1 MSTIRA
7 LAGGLAALALTSVL
21 SACAGDAS
29 ASAPASPE
37 SSTTAETVDLDQLIA
52 DAEAEGTLTVWDS
65 SSSVEDIAELF
76 MEEYPNITVEAIKV
90 SKEEQVT
97 KLSNEAAGGTPSVD
111 VLNFADTGALAG
123 VLLPNNLVTSWFPAD
138 KADVIPTDSQNPPVF
153 VWNPNVFV
161 YNPTTYP
168 DGCPVT
174 NVWDLTEAA
183 WKDKVI
189 FEDPSQSPQLAD
201 FFTELRINDSDELA
215 AAYQEKFGSA
225 VSGVPGEELLKGWA
239 ANAQITDD
247 SDNVLGDV
255 GDKDGDTIGFTAAS
269 AYYDAEDEGLDVVPC
284 EGLSPWIGYV
294 SPKFAVLVNN
304 AAHPNAAKLW
314 VDFLLGDKAT
324 QPVLDNGGFAT
335 NPNVTLPDGINPIPG
350 MKADH
355 SDLYMFRLDS
365 IDQHWA
371 ERQNTQDLWAEA
383 LS

>member
-1 MSTIRA
+1 MSRTRA
-7 LAGGLAALALTSVL
+7 LAGGVTALALTALL
-21 SACAGDAS
+21 SACAGGAS
-29 ASAPASPE
+29 ASAPD
-37 SSTTAETVDLDQLIA
+37 SSTPSASAEAVDLDQLIA

-76 MEEYPNITVEAIKV
+76 MEEYPDIEVEAIKV

-123 VLLPNNLVTSWFPAD
+123 VLLPNNLVSSWFPAD
-138 KADVIPTDSQNPPVF
+138 LAETIPADSQNPPVF

-168 DGCPVT
+168 DGCPVK
-174 NVWDLTEAA
+174 NVWDLTDAD

-201 FFTELRINDSDELA
+201 FFTELRINDTDALA
-215 AAYQEKFGSA
+215 AAYQEKFGSEI
-225 VSGVPGEELLKGWA
+225 SGVPGEELLTGWA

-247 SDNVLGDV
+247 SDNILGGV
-255 GDKDGDTIGFTAAS
+255 GDKGGDKIGFTAAS
-269 AYYDAEDEGLDVVPC
+269 AYYDAEEEGLDVLPC

-314 VDFLLGDKAT
+314 VHFLLGDRAT

-335 NPNVTLPDGINPIPG
+335 NPNVTLPDGVNPIPG
-350 MKADH
+350 MKGDH
-355 SDLYMFRLDS
+355 SDLYMFHLDS